1 MNPPVDIHKSSD
13 HPIISIRYQIER
25 RIFQE
30 LLDLKRLQIRTGRA
44 NEQVLVKRLA
54 DEYTKNIT
62 TIVGLRKHDGPFTFK
77 DYEKYLYGRLPFL
90 LHSSTTC
97 QTDLDVTLL
106 LLNEGFETG

>member
-1 MNPPVDIHKSSD
+1 MINVDVD
-13 HPIISIRYQIER
+13 HPSSFLRYQIER

-77 DYEKYLYGRLPFL
+77 DYEKYLYGKLPGPPL
-90 LHSSTTC
+90 SLSPSAC
-97 QTDLDVTLL
+97 QTNVPLRC
-106 LLNEGFETG
+106 FRP